1 MTQARNLRLPRAS
14 PHETLSAVTTS
25 ISVWIA
31 LQLAVLMRK
40 STAGAP
46 LWLWIGFHIGVFI
59 AIGIDLLASK
69 RRGRELSIRAA
80 LQRTVIWVLVSLAFN
95 GLVWRIKGPHHG
107 LDFFTGYLIEY
118 SLSMDNIFVFVLIFA
133 HFRVPPLA
141 QRRVLVWGILG
152 ALIMRGT
159 MIWGGIALVERFHFV
174 LYLFGVFL
182 LITAARMFFRK
193 HQAQDFSEGWL
204 LRTCR
209 RVLPITLDF
218 HAEHFH
224 VRVDGRWMLTP
235 LALTMIV
242 IEVTDLIFA
251 VDSIPAIF
259 AITRDPFIVY
269 TSNICAIL
277 GLRSLYFLLAGL
289 MDRFIYLRTGLALVL
304 GFVGIKMIVADYVPL
319 PRSLSLGVIV
329 IILAVTIGV
338 SMVKTKND
346 AAAEDRK

>member
-1 MTQARNLRLPRAS
+1 VRNLPLPSAS
-14 PHETLSAVTTS
+14 PRENLPAVTTS
-25 ISVWIA
+25 IWFWIA
-31 LQLAVLMRK
+31 
-40 STAGAP
+40 
-46 LWLWIGFHIGVFI
+46 FHIGVFV
-59 AIGIDLLASK
+59 AIGIDLFTSK
-69 RRGRELSIRAA
+69 RRGRELSMRAA
-80 LQRTVIWVLVSLAFN
+80 ARRSAIWVLVSLGFN
-95 GLVWRIKGPHHG
+95 ALVWRIKGPHHG

-141 QRRVLVWGILG
+141 QRRVLVWGIVG

-159 MIWGGIALVERFHFV
+159 MILFGIALVRRFHFI
-174 LYLFGVFL
+174 LYIFGLFL
-182 LITAARMFFRK
+182 LVTAARMFFTKRPE
-193 HQAQDFSEGWL
+193 HDFSEGWL

-209 RVLPITLDF
+209 RILPITREF

-224 VRVDGRWMLTP
+224 VRMDGRWMLTP

-242 IEVTDLIFA
+242 IEVTDLVFA

-289 MDRFIYLRTGLALVL
+289 MNRFIYLRTGLALVL
-304 GFVGIKMIVADYVPL
+304 GFVGAKMILVDYFPL
-319 PRSLSLGVIV
+319 PRVISLGVIAL
-329 IILAVTIGV
+329 ILGVTIGL
-338 SMVKTKND
+338 SILKTQPNTT
-346 AAAEDRK
+346 AEDSK

>member
-1 MTQARNLRLPRAS
+1 MVFQFDGFLRK
-14 PHETLSAVTTS
+14 T
-25 ISVWIA
+25 I
-31 LQLAVLMRK
+31 
-40 STAGAP
+40 AGAP
-46 LWLWIGFHIGVFI
+46 LWVWIAVHIGVFVG
-59 AIGIDLLASK
+59 IGIDLFSSK

-80 LQRTVIWVLVSLAFN
+80 LRRTVIWVLVSLAFN
-95 GLVWRIKGPHHG
+95 ALVWRIKGPHHA
-107 LDFFTGYLIEY
+107 LDFLTGYLIEY

-141 QRRVLVWGILG
+141 QRRVLVWGIVG
-152 ALIMRGT
+152 ALVMRGT
-159 MIWGGIALVERFHFV
+159 MIWCGIALVQRFHFV
-174 LYLFGVFL
+174 LYLFGLFL

-193 HQAQDFSEGWL
+193 HPARDFTEGWV

-209 RVLPITLDF
+209 RILPITREF

-289 MDRFIYLRTGLALVL
+289 MKRFIYLRTGLALVL
-304 GFVGIKMIVADYVPL
+304 GFVGIKMILADYFPL
-319 PRSLSLGVIV
+319 PRAVSLGIIV
-329 IILAVTIGV
+329 LILAVTIAI
-338 SMVKTKND
+338 SMAKTKND
-346 AAAEDRK
+346 GAAEGRK

>member
-1 MTQARNLRLPRAS
+1 MGQARNLRLLCALLRESLP
-14 PHETLSAVTTS
+14 AVKTS
-25 ISVWIA
+25 IWFWIA
-31 LQLAVLMRK
+31 
-40 STAGAP
+40 
-46 LWLWIGFHIGVFI
+46 FHIGVFV
-59 AIGIDLLASK
+59 AIGIDLFTFH
-69 RRGRELSIRAA
+69 RRDRELSMAA
-80 LQRTVIWVLVSLAFN
+80 AARRSVLWVIVSLAFN

-133 HFRVPPLA
+133 HFRVPPRA
-141 QRRVLVWGILG
+141 QHRVLVWGIIG

-159 MIWGGIALVERFHFV
+159 MILGGIALVQRFHFI
-174 LYLFGVFL
+174 LYLFGLFL
-182 LITAARMFFRK
+182 LITAAQMFFGKRPA
-193 HQAQDFSEGWL
+193 HDFAEGWV
-204 LRTCR
+204 LRMCR
-209 RVLPITLDF
+209 RVLPITREF
-218 HAEHFH
+218 HNEHFK
-224 VRVDGRWMLTP
+224 VKLDGRWMLTP

-304 GFVGIKMIVADYVPL
+304 AFVGIKMIVVDYFPL
-319 PRSLSLGVIV
+319 PRAFSLVVIALILGI
-329 IILAVTIGV
+329 TITV
-338 SMVKTKND
+338 SMIKTKKAGAVQD
-346 AAAEDRK
+346 GK